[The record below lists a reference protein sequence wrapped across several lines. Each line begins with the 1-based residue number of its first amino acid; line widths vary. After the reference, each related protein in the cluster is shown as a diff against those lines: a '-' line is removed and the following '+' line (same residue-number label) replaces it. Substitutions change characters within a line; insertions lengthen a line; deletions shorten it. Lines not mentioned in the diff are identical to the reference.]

1 MNPPWLVLKCPG
13 RSDSAT
19 KCLEDRYRD
28 MITFDEFKKMEL
40 KVAEVKSV
48 EDHPNADKLIVL
60 QIDLGDE
67 QRQLV
72 AGLKGHYDADSL
84 VGKKIVVVTN
94 LQPAMLRGVESN
106 GMLLAAVDGDELSV
120 LTLDRDL
127 KAGASVS

>member
-1 MNPPWLVLKCPG
+1 
-13 RSDSAT
+13 
-19 KCLEDRYRD
+19 

-106 GMLLAAVDGDELSV
+106 GMLLAAVDGEALSV
-120 LTLDRDL
+120 LTLDRDMR
-127 KAGASVS
+127 AGASVS